1 MATFKKIYKKNANNT
16 YDNIAN
22 IGDINNNE
30 INVFDKINGNY
41 PNGLIPTPHK
51 SSYAEILNGSGGWKK
66 LSLQSKKTSV
76 QDDVGITFFAGL
88 KDDGTDNKY
97 RFVID
102 KNHLLSKDQYNKIE
116 QLKGGFAVLDG
127 NHSATLDG
135 IRYTSYQKCCGNILS
150 AYVSASNKVS
160 NIATSN
166 HSVINTLDTTKD
178 KRILLTD
185 DYISKCTSGEGNR
198 AELMGPNIRAKRTSG
213 GISLFNSMYNNVMI
227 AATFRVSIKSGKKGY
242 CAEVVPFIDGTR
254 QAYQASYIYSGGNFF
269 NSKLLTYIFDIP
281 LKNQNS
287 TVIELYAKSTN
298 GTNTLQITDA
308 NFTVLSVNN
317 NPYFLVN
324 DFAPLSSRKTL

>member
-22 IGDINNNE
+22 VGDINNNE
-30 INVFDKINGNY
+30 INVFDRINGNH

-51 SSYAEILNGSGGWKK
+51 SSYTEILNGSGGWKK
-66 LSLQSKKTSV
+66 LSLQSKNTSV

-88 KDDGTDNKY
+88 KDDGTDDKY

-150 AYVSASNKVS
+150 AYVSSSTINRS
-160 NIATSN
+160 ITTSN
-166 HSVINTLDTTKD
+166 YSVINTLDTTKD
-178 KRILLTD
+178 ERILLTD

-227 AATFRVSIKSGKKGY
+227 AATFRVAIISGKKGY
-242 CAEVVPFIDGTR
+242 CAEVVPFVNGTR
-254 QAYQASYIYSGGNFF
+254 QANQASYFYSGGNFF

-281 LKNQNS
+281 LNNQNS

>member
-22 IGDINNNE
+22 VGDINNNE
-30 INVFDKINGNY
+30 INVFDRINGNH

-51 SSYAEILNGSGGWKK
+51 SSYTEILNGSGGWKK
-66 LSLQSKKTSV
+66 LSLQSKNTSV

-88 KDDGTDNKY
+88 KDDGTDDKY

-150 AYVSASNKVS
+150 AYVSSSTIKRS
-160 NIATSN
+160 ITTSN
-166 HSVINTLDTTKD
+166 YSVINTLDTTKD
-178 KRILLTD
+178 ERILLTD

-227 AATFRVSIKSGKKGY
+227 AATFRVAINSGKKGY
-242 CAEVVPFIDGTR
+242 CAEVVPFVNGKR
-254 QAYQASYIYSGGNFF
+254 QANQASYFYSGGNFF

-281 LKNQNS
+281 LNNQNS

-298 GTNTLQITDA
+298 GTNKLQITDA

>member
-1 MATFKKIYKKNANNT
+1 MATFKKIYKKSANNT

-22 IGDINNNE
+22 IADINNNE
-30 INVFDKINGNY
+30 INVFDRINGNH

-51 SSYAEILNGSGGWKK
+51 SSYTEILNGSGGWKK
-66 LSLQSKKTSV
+66 LSLQSKITSV

-88 KDDGTDNKY
+88 KDDGTDDKY

-116 QLKGGFAVLDG
+116 QLKGGFALLDG

-150 AYVSASNKVS
+150 AYVSSSTINRS
-160 NIATSN
+160 ITTSN

-178 KRILLTD
+178 ERILLTD

-198 AELMGPNIRAKRTSG
+198 AELMGPNIRANRTSG

-227 AATFRVSIKSGKKGY
+227 AATFRVAIKSGKKGY
-242 CAEVVPFIDGTR
+242 CAEVVPFVNGTR
-254 QAYQASYIYSGGNFF
+254 QANQASYFYSGGNFF

-281 LKNQNS
+281 LNNQNS